1 MKKTNLR
8 ISKQSAETNKRNRIQ
23 AIPKQ
28 GRSPYSWR
36 SIYNILP

>member
-8 ISKQSAETNKRNRIQ
+8 ISNQSAETNMHNRTQ
-23 AIPKQ
+23 AIPKG